1 MIAKYD
7 TENNSVK
14 ISSTQRNT
22 EGHYKMSE
30 LPYIKKLKVNK
41 NLRVAFGK
49 RNLEQWVNKKNS
61 MC

>member
-1 MIAKYD
+1 MVTERVQTKVLNTVDILMIAKYD

-30 LPYIKKLKVNK
+30 LP
-41 NLRVAFGK
+41 
-49 RNLEQWVNKKNS
+49 
-61 MC
+61 